1 MADAEV
7 GGRGRPLRAAR
18 AAARILLLALGAAPA
33 LAAGEDRLDV
43 LATTTVLAS
52 LLEAV
57 GGARVSASALVPP
70 DLNAEDYQPHL
81 QDLARLK
88 TARLVVRVGLD
99 YDLWLDRLLAQ
110 AQNPA
115 LGRGGPGY
123 VDASF
128 GIAVL
133 DVRGAAVGPTGGHAH
148 GSGNPH
154 YWLDPANAEI
164 ITATI
169 LEALARLD
177 PPAAKRYESQRLRFV
192 DDLRSK
198 LAVWERT
205 LAPLQG
211 RPMVAYH
218 NTWAYFARHFRL
230 NFAGFIEERAG
241 VPPSPA
247 HLAGLLRAMR
257 EQQITVIVR
266 EPHEPERNT
275 TFLADKT
282 GARVVVLASA
292 VGAVPAAR
300 DYISLFD
307 YNASALAAAFR

>member
-1 MADAEV
+1 MAGAEV
-7 GGRGRPLRAAR
+7 GERQGSLRAAR
-18 AAARILLLALGAAPA
+18 AAAWVLALALGAAPA
-33 LAAGEDRLDV
+33 LVAGEDRLDV
-43 LATTTVLAS
+43 VATTTVLAS
-52 LLEAV
+52 LVEAV
-57 GGARVSASALVPP
+57 GGARVSASAIVPP
-70 DLNAEDYQPHL
+70 GLDAEDYQPRP

-110 AQNPA
+110 TQNPQ
-115 LGRGGPGY
+115 LGRGGAGY

-128 GIAVL
+128 AIAVL
-133 DVRGAAVGPTGGHAH
+133 DVRGASVGPTAGHAH

-164 ITATI
+164 ITGTI

-177 PPAAKRYESQRLRFV
+177 PPGAKLYESQRLRFV
-192 DDLRSK
+192 EALRAK
-198 LAVWERT
+198 LAGWERT

-211 RPMVAYH
+211 RPMIAYH
-218 NTWAYFARHFRL
+218 NTWAYLARRFRL
-230 NFAGFIEERAG
+230 NFAGFVEERAG

-247 HLAGLLRAMR
+247 HLAGILRTMR
-257 EQQITVIVR
+257 EREITVIVR
-266 EPHEPERNT
+266 EPHEPARNT
-275 TFLADKT
+275 DFLAEKT
-282 GARVVVLASA
+282 GARVVVLAAS

-300 DYISLFD
+300 DYLSLFD